1 MPVAANVRALRFLY
15 LTVILDVLAFGIVV
29 PVLPS
34 LVVTFLHGDTVRA
47 SSMWGLFGSAYAAA
61 QFLCSPILGS
71 LSDRFGRRPVIL
83 LALIGLGVDYL
94 VMAAAPTLGWL
105 WFGRITSG
113 ICGATYTTAG
123 AYIADVTPVE
133 KRASAFGMI
142 GAAWGLGFV
151 LGPALGGALGA
162 HDPRLPFWV
171 AGALTAA
178 NAVYGYFALPESL
191 PLDRREPFAWK
202 RANPLGSLRL
212 LRSNATLVGLAAVQI
227 CYQLAHQVLP
237 AVYVLYVGHR
247 YGWTAS
253 RTGIT
258 LAIVG
263 ITSSVVQGAIIRP
276 VVRTFGER
284 NSAIIGLSCA
294 ALSSVFYGIAASP
307 LWFMLGIP
315 FGSLAGLYNPSA
327 QALMSA
333 RVSPEAQGQL
343 QGALGSLSG
352 IAGMVGPTLFGASFA
367 YAISPGMPS
376 TAAGTPFYIAG
387 AIQLLGLL
395 GVLAFTRGTTLGH
408 ARHTA
413 A

>member
-1 MPVAANVRALRFLY
+1 MPTAASARALRFLY

-34 LVVTFLHGDTVRA
+34 LVASFLHNDTVRA
-47 SSMWGLFGSAYAAA
+47 ANMWGLFGSAYAAA
-61 QFLCSPILGS
+61 QFLFSPILGS

-83 LALIGLGVDYL
+83 LALVGLVVDYI
-94 VMAAAPTLGWL
+94 VMAAAPTLAWL

-123 AYIADVTPVE
+123 AYIADVTEPE

-191 PLDRREPFAWK
+191 PRDRREPFSWT

-212 LRSNATLVGLAAVQI
+212 LRSSATLAGLAVVQF

-247 YGWTAS
+247 YGWSAR

-263 ITSSVVQGAIIRP
+263 VTSSVVQGGIIRP
-276 VVRTFGER
+276 VVKKFGER
-284 NSAIIGLSCA
+284 TSAMIGLGCA
-294 ALSSVFYGIAASP
+294 ALASVLYGVASTP
-307 LWFMLGIP
+307 FWFMLGIP
-315 FGSLAGLYNPSA
+315 FGSLAGLYAPSA

-333 RVSPEAQGQL
+333 RVSPEEQGQL
-343 QGALGSLSG
+343 QGALGSLG
-352 IAGMVGPTLFGASFA
+352 GVAGMLGPTLFGASFA
-367 YAISPGMPS
+367 YAIAPGMPS
-376 TAAGTPFYIAG
+376 AAEGAPFYIAG
-387 AIQLLGLL
+387 VIQLLGLI
-395 GVLAFTRGTTLGH
+395 GVLAFTRAHASGH
-408 ARHTA
+408 DARA
-413 A
+413 AA